1 MLIFSLMLL
10 TAAKGHGGKAK
21 AGAPAAAEIK
31 VDGGVNVTVNKKPG
45 YITKCDTVL
54 KVETQGPAQLH
65 LEVRAHDGSKGVGL
79 QLVREDKFTSDN
91 MLAPAK
97 SKGKEKEK
105 AFPLTT
111 ELFVNVPNG
120 PQHYALRCSE
130 AQEVAVFFDVNKKPS
145 KKNLASAEKEMTA
158 AQQKEVAAAAN
169 PEAAKAAEAAEK
181 LAQASSEGPPL
192 AYLMPWHVPVFS
204 ILSAIGL

>member
-10 TAAKGHGGKAK
+10 TAARGHGGAK
-21 AGAPAAAEIK
+21 AAAAPATEIK
-31 VDGGVNVTVNKKPG
+31 VDGGVNVTVAKKPG
-45 YITKCDTVL
+45 YITKCDAVL
-54 KVETQGPAQLH
+54 KVTTQGPAQLH

-105 AFPLTT
+105 AFPLTSD
-111 ELFVNVPNG
+111 LFVNVPNG

-130 AQEVAVFFDVNKKPS
+130 ATEVAVFFEVNKKPS

-181 LAQASSEGPPL
+181 LAAASSEGPPL